1 MNTVKNKKLI
11 FLNNFWTVHGTI
23 KIRIYSNSWECTYP
37 FKKSKKSTKNCK
49 MFTVKKTEKQL
60 FPFILITKRD
70 IAKILTDLD
79 SIKSDRFVLT
89 GGWIFI
95 QNLTVYLLI
104 KLTCYLICIYR
115 QLVVLYYTCEDDG
128 LENHNAPGI
137 TSYEQIW
144 SELDNTNFYIFTQ
157 FFFLWV
163 KTTV

>member
-1 MNTVKNKKLI
+1 MNSSWHDKNSNI
-11 FLNNFWTVHGTI
+11 FKFL
-23 KIRIYSNSWECTYP
+23 RMYTYP

-128 LENHNAPGI
+128 IENHNAPGI

-157 FFFLWV
+157 FFFLMSEDDSLE
-163 KTTV
+163 KLLRSIIKLRE